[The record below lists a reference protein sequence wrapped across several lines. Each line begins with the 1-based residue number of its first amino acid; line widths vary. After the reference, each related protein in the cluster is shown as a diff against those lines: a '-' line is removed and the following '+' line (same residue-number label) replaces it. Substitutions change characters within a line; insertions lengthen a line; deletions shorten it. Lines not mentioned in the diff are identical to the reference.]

1 MGKRAASSSVA
12 SIADHCL
19 NSDGLVAHNAF
30 LEERARAG
38 QGYKAL
44 RKSLEKELGLTC
56 SEQSMRT
63 WVTNWKSQNNG
74 DAPDL
79 GEELDLVG
87 LGPHNGFLE
96 ERARA
101 GQGYRALRKSLQN
114 ELSLTCSESTMRA
127 WVANWKSRSLGDAPG
142 TEASSAGS
150 RNTGDAPDPAA
161 NSAGARLNS
170 DGLVAH
176 NAFLEERARAG
187 QGYKAL
193 RKSLQNELGLTCS
206 EQSMR
211 TWLANRKSRSHGDAP
226 GAGAEASSA
235 EIPDNGDAADPAAS
249 SSARLLNLAGLD
261 PRNAFLEERAR
272 AGQSYRALKQ
282 SLENELG
289 VTCSDRTMRTWMTS
303 WKSRSHGDAP
313 GAEGTSAEI
322 PDNGGAADPA
332 ASSSAR
338 VLNLAG
344 LDPHNAFLEERARA
358 GQSYRALK
366 QSLENELG
374 VTCSDRTMRTW
385 LSHWESQ
392 DKDVVVCENVAS
404 FSSAQSTRLEE
415 WASQGDCAATMR
427 EKFQRECEA
436 TCSPST
442 MRAWLDLWRKRQR
455 VKSEWDEYV
464 EKRFSLG
471 YMPIPKSAPVKDG
484 LSPLLFWICY
494 ASWTFCACGRTR
506 PNRRPVSLSRP
517 SVPSVAISC
526 SSNQNNRGHCGKRID
541 HILYQGQGGP
551 EQLLDTDEVYVCP
564 RRSDWPVY
572 DAQRNCFLKCPE
584 ECSPDAV
591 SMLDLT
597 AEEAASLQIVN
608 LFCDYKKQFG
618 ERGAAPVYN
627 VKKLSVV
634 RAEWKEEPVWHG
646 LTTDRAKAA
655 YLWLREENPVY
666 RRFLAMHE
674 DHLREVETGVCTK
687 HYIPTAK
694 LLLQLDG
701 VETAARPVLY
711 PHHAFGD
718 SDLKSRL
725 CGVHLKPNQ
734 VPNMRQSF
742 LRKALSP
749 CAAYNQDPLLIFL
762 IHDIA
767 VARSASFNIGL
778 NLTKQKCFMP
788 IGEAPKRGSN
798 FQW

>member
-87 LGPHNGFLE
+87 LGPHDGFLE

-150 RNTGDAPDPAA
+150 RNPGDAPDPAA

-211 TWLANRKSRSHGDAP
+211 TWLANWKSRSHGDAP

-261 PRNAFLEERAR
+261 PR
-272 AGQSYRALKQ
+272 
-282 SLENELG
+282 
-289 VTCSDRTMRTWMTS
+289 
-303 WKSRSHGDAP
+303 
-313 GAEGTSAEI
+313 
-322 PDNGGAADPA
+322 
-332 ASSSAR
+332 
-338 VLNLAG
+338 
-344 LDPHNAFLEERARA
+344 NAFLEERARA

-618 ERGAAPVYN
+618 ERGTAPVYN

-734 VPNMRQSF
+734 GTEHETEFFAQGPFAVRGIQPR
-742 LRKALSP
+742 P
-749 CAAYNQDPLLIFL
+749 IAYIFDP
-762 IHDIA
+762 
-767 VARSASFNIGL
+767 
-778 NLTKQKCFMP
+778 
-788 IGEAPKRGSN
+788 
-798 FQW
+798 